1 MQELIGIARE
11 DNNDLCGKKLAK
23 VTTDMSSELA
33 QRSRR
38 MKKVE
43 IFGVNQYPRYLEKF

>member
-1 MQELIGIARE
+1 MIDPAKE
-11 DNNDLCGKKLAK
+11 DNYNLFGEELAK
-23 VTTDMSSELA
+23 VTSSMSSELA

-43 IFGVNQYPRYLEKF
+43 IFGINQYPRYLEEF